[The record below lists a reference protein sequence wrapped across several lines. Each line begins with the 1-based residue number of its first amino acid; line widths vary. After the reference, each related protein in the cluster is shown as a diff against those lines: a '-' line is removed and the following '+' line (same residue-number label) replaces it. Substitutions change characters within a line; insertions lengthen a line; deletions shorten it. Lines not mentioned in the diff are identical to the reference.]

1 MITVYYS
8 RVSPFLEEDAFLN
21 ARTDCGACC
30 PLFQLQKVSRDRREK
45 ILRMKNEAAKLRSLA
60 AGNLLHYALCEEL
73 GYSFESTKPF
83 SIGYGEK
90 GKPYLTEYPGIHFN
104 LSHSG
109 DYVCCAAGD
118 VPVGVDIQ
126 EKVKVHEKLAE
137 RFFTPADQRML
148 AECGEEER
156 QDLFFRMWSI
166 KESYLKLTGEG
177 LSGGLAEFEILWGE
191 KKIVQRREGQERKQ
205 KGNVEEPSA
214 YFEETGQLKGYS
226 FCVCAEETLGKVRWK
241 GTEKGI

>member
-21 ARTDCGACC
+21 IRMDCGACC
-30 PLFQLQKVSRDRREK
+30 PLLQLQKVSSDRREK
-45 ILRMKNEAAKLRSLA
+45 ILRMRNEAAKLRSLA
-60 AGNLLHYALCEEL
+60 AGNLLHYALCEKL
-73 GYSFESTKPF
+73 GLSFEHTKPF

-109 DYVCCAAGD
+109 DYVCCAVGD
-118 VPVGVDIQ
+118 MPVGVDIQ

-148 AECGEEER
+148 SECGEEER
-156 QDLFFRMWSI
+156 QALFFRMWSI

-177 LSGGLAEFEILWGE
+177 LSGGLAEFEILWEE
-191 KKIVQRREGQERKQ
+191 KKIVQRPVRQNGKS
-205 KGNVEEPSA
+205 GNGMKTADA
-214 YFEETGQLKGYS
+214 YFEEFFQLKEYS
-226 FCVCAEETLGKVRWK
+226 FCVCTGYPMGQVSWK
-241 GTEKGI
+241 ACFIM